1 MQNSEQRKEIVRKAF
16 LLRSKSLSARQI
28 ALQLGVGETTVSS
41 WLRGDSHRD
50 IMLEFFPEGTSPYKK
65 FMPSKETIRD
75 EFVQLIKADNLNFTF
90 IDAKQEPA
98 NSGQNLWYVHFRC
111 DNNHTEKKSLSNFR
125 KTRGCRQCA
134 GQNKKLEEHLKILR
148 AIHKNKYDYSVF
160 SENGFTNTKD
170 KITIICPIHD
180 KFEQTYEAHKA
191 GQGCPNCAGNVPKL
205 GSEIAALVT
214 ANSDGN
220 LEVIN
225 FDENLTYKS
234 DDKLWI
240 RCLNYDWHPPEERTV
255 TKLVNLSSLS
265 CKTCRSSRYEKF
277 AVKTLQKLKASYE
290 TQLKIQYDDG
300 SIGFVDFAINLK
312 NGSKIFIEI
321 DGEQHVTQSNRGPAL
336 SYVKAQDQK
345 KDEFALQKGID
356 LHRIRFDENIPEVI
370 ENLLSKIS
378 YLKVRETEG
387 EQAAFQLQDQEARAY
402 EIHILCQKGLSGK
415 EIAKKYGMYQ
425 SQVTKILRGSSFT
438 DLFFSLY
445 PDGKNIHL
453 STKPY
458 KHHKITQEHEDW
470 IVSKYKSNFKIR
482 EIVNDFTEAFPKASK
497 ITRGIVQR
505 VVKKNGLKSS
515 YFIEWTDEL
524 KKHVI
529 EMQSDGQ
536 PTSLIAKMVSEKVGR
551 EITPQG
557 LRYAMKN
564 F

>member
-1 MQNSEQRKEIVRKAF
+1 MAF
-16 LLRSKSLSARQI
+16 SLRSKSLSARQI

-65 FMPSKETIRD
+65 FMPNKETIRN

-90 IDAKQEPA
+90 IDAKQERA

-191 GQGCPNCAGNVPKL
+191 GRGCPICAGNVPKL

-234 DDKLWI
+234 EDKLWI
-240 RCLNYDWHPPEERTV
+240 RCLNYDWHPLEERRV
-255 TKLVNLSSLS
+255 AKLVNLSSLN
-265 CKTCRSSRYEKF
+265 CKTCRSSRYEKI
-277 AVKTLQKLKASYE
+277 AIKTLQKLKASYE
-290 TQLKIQYDDG
+290 PQVKINYDDG
-300 SIGFVDFAINLK
+300 SIGFVDFVVNLK

-321 DGEQHVTQSNRGPAL
+321 DGEQHKAPSNRGPEF
-336 SYVKAQDQK
+336 SYVKAQDRK
-345 KDEFALQKGID
+345 KDEFAVQNGIA
-356 LHRIRFDENIPEVI
+356 LHRIGFDENIPEVI
-370 ENLLSKIS
+370 NNILGKVS
-378 YLKVRETEG
+378 YLKIREPESVN
-387 EQAAFQLQDQEARAY
+387 AAFQLKDQEARAY
-402 EIHILCQKGLSGK
+402 EIHILCREGLSGK
-415 EIAKKYGMYQ
+415 EIAAKYGMYQ
-425 SQVTKILRGSSFT
+425 SQVTRILRGNRFT

-453 STKPY
+453 NTKPY
-458 KHHKITQEHEDW
+458 KHHKITKEHEEW

-482 EIVNDFTEAFPKASK
+482 EIVDDFTTAFPKASK

-524 KKHVI
+524 KKQVI
-529 EMQSDGQ
+529 EMQSEGH

-551 EITPQG
+551 EISPQG
-557 LRYAMKN
+557 LHYAIKK